1 MKLNKIFKEM
11 EGFAKGGGDAK
22 DYTQAIP
29 AMIGEE
35 EFLDTDDAV
44 PEQELSMNPTRWEK
58 AVVALSGIVKQV
70 SKVDPDGLD
79 IICFGGTDDGEFDE
93 ETDKAKISVFR
104 NVKAPRDVEKM
115 VTSKIPS
122 GPCIMGKAMDYVLKK
137 QFETGFDKRPCG
149 ILVLTAGQPDD
160 SERLEKTL
168 KAASERIAREWKKK
182 EPPLTI
188 TFMHIGDDEKAEEY
202 MKFLSDKMVSR
213 TRNLKTRQPV
223 DIVDAI
229 SDKEIQDTMKE
240 IGTKPSGKAG
250 AVIGAFA
257 GAAMG
262 VGGMYVYNKNQAKKR
277 TKGWNGKW
285 KAKFEGHT
293 VATLEIKDDLKG
305 RLEITGFPGGKTHG
319 RYYSTK
325 KGYSISFR
333 DADMGWKIDGEIENE
348 HTIYW
353 GDGTRWDEIP
363 PEGGSWGGYAAA
375 GAAGAAGGGAI
386 GYLLDKKFF
395 NKASKEDQCDYVI
408 MVDRSA
414 MMRKRD
420 KNTLT
425 GFADDDDDDDLFEVY
440 KPPEDDGLAG
450 KFNDLS
456 TGQKVAVGAA
466 GVAAV
471 GGVVAAGVG
480 IHNAVK
486 KNNDDDD
493 DRPEWEKNAPFQEEE
508 EEKGTTK
515 RSMASSSKPS
525 YLSAEPKGFSGR
537 WRATYDGDTIA
548 NVQVEDD
555 LEGIITIKGFP
566 GGKTIGKYQRS
577 GSSQKVHKIHFID
590 ADEGWA
596 VNGEVKGRKENVIVW
611 SDGTRWD
618 RTA

>member
-1 MKLNKIFKEM
+1 MKLNKIFKQM
-11 EGFAKGGGDAK
+11 ESLATGGDSKNA
-22 DYTQAIP
+22 TEAIP
-29 AMIGEE
+29 AILGEE
-35 EFLDTDDAV
+35 EFLDTEDAV
-44 PEQELSMNPTRWEK
+44 PEQELPMNPTRWEK

-70 SKVDPDGLD
+70 NKVDPDGLD

-93 ETDKAKISVFR
+93 ETDKAQISVFR
-104 NVKAPRDVEKM
+104 NVKSPKDVEKM
-115 VTSKIPS
+115 VTSKMPS
-122 GPCIMGKAMDYVLKK
+122 GPCIMGKAMDHVLKK

-160 SERLEKTL
+160 SARLEKSL
-168 KAASERIAREWKKK
+168 KAASERVAREWKKK
-182 EPPLTI
+182 EPPLSV

-202 MKFLSDKMVSR
+202 MKYLSDKMVS
-213 TRNLKTRQPV
+213 KTKNQKTKEVV

-240 IGTKPSGKAG
+240 IRGTKASGKTG

-262 VGGMYVYNKNQAKKR
+262 VGGMYIYNKNQAKKR
-277 TKGWNGKW
+277 SEGWNGQW
-285 KAKFEGHT
+285 RAKFEGHT
-293 VATLEIKDDLKG
+293 VATLKVKDNLKG
-305 RLEITGFPGGKTHG
+305 RLEITGFPGGKTYG

-333 DADMGWKIDGEIENE
+333 DADMGWKIDGEIEDE

-395 NKASKEDQCDYVI
+395 NKASKQDQCDYVI

-414 MMRKRD
+414 MMTKRD

-425 GFADDDDDDDLFEVY
+425 GFADDDDDLFEEY
-440 KPPEDDGLAG
+440 KPPEDETGIAD
-450 KFNDLS
+450 KFNNLS

-486 KNNDDDD
+486 KDDGD

-508 EEKGTTK
+508 EKK
-515 RSMASSSKPS
+515 RSMGASAKPS
-525 YLSAEPKGFSGR
+525 YLSTKPKGFSGK

-548 NVQVEDD
+548 NVEVEDD
-555 LEGIITIKGFP
+555 LEGIITIKGFS
-566 GGKTIGKYQRS
+566 GGKTIGKYQRA
-577 GSSQKVHKIHFID
+577 GSAKKIRKIHFID

-596 VNGEVKGRKENVIVW
+596 VNGEVKGSKENVIVW
-611 SDGTRWD
+611 SDETRWD

>member
-1 MKLNKIFKEM
+1 
-11 EGFAKGGGDAK
+11 
-22 DYTQAIP
+22 
-29 AMIGEE
+29 
-35 EFLDTDDAV
+35 
-44 PEQELSMNPTRWEK
+44 
-58 AVVALSGIVKQV
+58 
-70 SKVDPDGLD
+70 
-79 IICFGGTDDGEFDE
+79 
-93 ETDKAKISVFR
+93 
-104 NVKAPRDVEKM
+104 
-115 VTSKIPS
+115 
-122 GPCIMGKAMDYVLKK
+122 MDYVLKK
-137 QFETGFDKRPCG
+137 QLETGFEKRPCG

-160 SERLEKTL
+160 SERLEKSL
-168 KAASERIAREWKKK
+168 KVASERIAREWKKK
-182 EPPLTI
+182 EPPLTV
-188 TFMHIGDDEKAEEY
+188 TFMHIGDDEKAEKY
-202 MKFLSDKMVSR
+202 MKYLSDEMVS
-213 TRNLKTRQPV
+213 KTKNRKTNKVV

-229 SDKEIQDTMKE
+229 SDKEIQATMKE
-240 IGTKPSGKAG
+240 IRGTKTSGKAG

-277 TKGWNGKW
+277 TEGWNGQW
-285 KAKFEGHT
+285 RANFEGHT
-293 VATLEIKDDLKG
+293 VATLQVKDDQKG
-305 RLEITGFPGGKTHG
+305 RLEITGFPGGKTYG

-325 KGYSISFR
+325 KGYTISFR
-333 DADMGWKIDGEIENE
+333 DADMHWKIKGEIENE

-386 GYLLDKKFF
+386 GYLLNKKFF

-414 MMRKRD
+414 MMTKRD

-425 GFADDDDDDDLFEVY
+425 GFADDDDDDLFEEY
-440 KPPEDDGLAG
+440 KPPEEETGIAD
-450 KFNDLS
+450 KFNNLS

-486 KNNDDDD
+486 KDDGD
-493 DRPEWEKNAPFQEEE
+493 DRPEWEKNAPFREK
-508 EEKGTTK
+508 EEKEKTRAAAASGPFS
-515 RSMASSSKPS
+515 SMPS
-525 YLSAEPKGFSGR
+525 YISAKPKGFSGR

-548 NVQVEDD
+548 NVEVEDD
-555 LEGIITIKGFP
+555 LEGKISIKGFP
-566 GGKTIGKYQRS
+566 AGKTIGKYWRS
-577 GSSQKVHKIHFID
+577 GSSKKIHKIHFID

-596 VNGEVKGRKENVIVW
+596 VNGKVKVKGSKENVIVW

-618 RTA
+618 RTT